1 VEIDTSEELH
11 PVLVADVADR
21 AAGEKLRGVAA
32 RRGIVVVPLVAPP
45 VDRRMHLLEVY
56 SPNVTK
62 PELFLAEPVGAP
74 TPEGFPLRL
83 DVYGDAPPP
92 TQDDLDDMPT
102 IVRAAKGN
110 TNPALTERHT
120 RDLEPVSE
128 PPKTE
133 HDPHLGREL
142 AAGKYR
148 LVALV
153 GAGGMGAVYKG
164 HHRDLDKEVAVK
176 VLHPSFQRDE
186 AFSKRFHAEALTMSR
201 IDHPNVT
208 RILDFGQEQ
217 DGLLYLAME
226 FLDGVDLQTVLD
238 EQGPLPLERVVRI
251 MSGVCAGL
259 GHVHRHG
266 IIHRDIKP
274 TNILLVAGL
283 DEEDDTPTEVP
294 KVCDFGI
301 ALARTGPAEGG
312 RVAGTPEYMSPE
324 QARGLELDARSDV
337 YACGIVIYELATGKI
352 PFMHAEGSEVAK
364 MQVFK
369 APPKP
374 SEFVSD
380 IDPLLEAIIMKAI
393 SKDPAQRHP
402 SMRHLRAELRELLS
416 PVLQAAEPGAPQS
429 EPAAAGPETRRT
441 ADPKPAEAADEG
453 QSWLSGR
460 DEQMNSFFTSL
471 AGTVERQNFYHDA
484 EELAHALQQDP
495 TPWLS
500 NLAQM
505 HDVMKFTEEVKLLEP
520 PVRKLMKS
528 ADAATLSAIIMTLRT
543 IIKDEGA
550 IGDRAKQAGRILRML
565 RDPPRLAPLVDKAL
579 AANEEISQVLSHVL
593 VEPQAAAAEALL
605 EGRQRHASATAR
617 VRFIALMRM
626 LGPAALP
633 ITTGEL
639 RACLERGE
647 RSGAYVEDLLRAIPP
662 GPNDAAGSVVAEFLK
677 GAPPVVTGAA
687 LVALAG
693 LWGERARALLLG
705 ALQNADA
712 QLVMSAVTGLRILRA
727 VDLHVVRRL
736 DPILTGAAVASE
748 DLRVAAA
755 AALGEA
761 TPDARSEA
769 AIIAARAFNPS
780 RTTSVWTATRPPP
793 TANPALAV
801 TLARTLLL
809 LGVPN
814 AASMIHEKAAGS
826 PDVVRRQLA
835 SLIPPKP

>member
-11 PVLVADVADR
+11 PVLVADLAD
-21 AAGEKLRGVAA
+21 AAACATIRGVAA
-32 RRGIVVVPLVAPP
+32 RRGVIVVPLVAAP

-56 SPNVTK
+56 VPNEPK
-62 PELFLAEPVGAP
+62 PEVFLAEPVGPPNAQ
-74 TPEGFPLRL
+74 GFPLRL
-83 DVYGDAPPP
+83 EPYGESDPP
-92 TQDDLDDMPT
+92 TEDAGTDKPPT
-102 IVRAAKGN
+102 TVKAARGT
-110 TNPALTERHT
+110 TNPELTERHT
-120 RDLEPVSE
+120 RDLEPVME

-133 HDPHLGREL
+133 NDTRIGREL
-142 AAGKYR
+142 AGGKYR
-148 LVALV
+148 LLARV
-153 GAGGMGAVYKG
+153 GSGGMGAVYKC

-176 VLHPSFQRDE
+176 VLHQGFQRDG

-208 RILDFGQEQ
+208 RILDFGEEQ

-226 FLDGVDLQTVLD
+226 FLDGVDLQSLI
-238 EQGPLPLERVVRI
+238 EQQGPLSLERVVRI
-251 MSGVCAGL
+251 MSGVCSGL

-301 ALARTGPAEGG
+301 ALAHAGPTEGG

-337 YACGIVIYELATGKI
+337 YACGIVTYELATGKV
-352 PFMHAEGSEVAK
+352 PFTHRDGNEVAK

-369 APPKP
+369 EPPKP
-374 SEFVSD
+374 SVHVSD
-380 IDPLLEAIIMKAI
+380 IDPLLEAIIMKAL
-393 SKDPAQRHP
+393 SKDPAKRHP
-402 SMRHLRAELRELLS
+402 SMRHLRAELRELLA
-416 PVLQAAEPGAPQS
+416 PVMLAAEPSA
-429 EPAAAGPETRRT
+429 RRS
-441 ADPKPAEAADEG
+441 ADPAPEESAGEG
-453 QSWLSGR
+453 GGSWLTGR

-471 AGTVERQNFYHDA
+471 ADTVEHQNIYHEA
-484 EELAHALQQDP
+484 AELADMLHRDP
-495 TPWLS
+495 KQWLS

-505 HDVMKFTEEVKLLEP
+505 HDVTKFTETAQLLER
-520 PVRKLMKS
+520 PVIKFMS
-528 ADAATLSAIIMTLRT
+528 NADAPALSAIVTTLRA

-550 IGDRAKQAGRILRML
+550 IGERAREAGRILRLL
-565 RDPPRLAPLVDKAL
+565 RDPPRLRPLVEKAL
-579 AANEEISQVLSHVL
+579 GSNDELTQALSHVL

-605 EGRQRHASATAR
+605 EGRQRHANSSAR
-617 VRFIALMRM
+617 VRFVALMRAI
-626 LGPAALP
+626 GPAGLP
-633 ITTGEL
+633 ITIAEL
-639 RACLERGE
+639 RASIERGE
-647 RSGAYVEDLLRAIPP
+647 RSGQFVEDLLRAIPP
-662 GPNDAAGSVVAEFLK
+662 GPNEAAGSVVAEFLK
-677 GAPPVVTGAA
+677 SGAPAVTGAA

-693 LWGERARALLLG
+693 LWGQRARALLLG

-727 VDLHVVRRL
+727 IDQHVVRRL
-736 DPILTGAAVASE
+736 EPIVSGTVNAPE

-761 TPDARSEA
+761 SPEARQEA
-769 AIIAARAFNPS
+769 ATIAMRAFNPTS
-780 RTTSVWTATRPPP
+780 RSTSVWTATRPPP

-801 TLARTLLL
+801 TLARALLS

-814 AASMIHEKAAGS
+814 AVSIIQERAAGS
-826 PDVVRRQLA
+826 PDVVRRQLTA
-835 SLIPPKP
+835 LIPSK